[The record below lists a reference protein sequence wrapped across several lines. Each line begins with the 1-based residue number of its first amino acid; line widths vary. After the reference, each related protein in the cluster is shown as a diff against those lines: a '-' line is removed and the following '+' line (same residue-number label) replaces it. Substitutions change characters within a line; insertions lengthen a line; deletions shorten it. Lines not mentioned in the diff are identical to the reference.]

1 MNKICLFCGKP
12 LIGHTNESYWHESC
26 VELFFNNNRIP
37 SFDLDENVFD
47 NIAFEQ
53 VGSGS
58 VVSGIQKK
66 LSLEVESKRR
76 KKTTFTNKYIIKPS
90 EPKYPYLNEY
100 EWIGN
105 RLASICGFNVV
116 QSGLIKHNDKYAYIT
131 KRIDRKTINRHEIKI
146 AMEDFCQLSNKLTEQ
161 KYDGSYEKAWKN
173 TINKYSKHKLIDT
186 IEYFR
191 MVFFS
196 YIIGN
201 TDMHLK
207 NFSLISQ
214 NYKYILAPFYDLV
227 PVLMIVNQD
236 EMALTINGKHK
247 NVTKNDFYKFGENV
261 SLDKKMIDICFNS
274 IFSKIDLMVKFIK
287 NSPLNEKEQDRFSE
301 FIKNRVKQFN

>member
-26 VELFFNNNRIP
+26 IELFFNNNRIP

-116 QSGLIKHNDKYAYIT
+116 QSGLIKHNDKYVYIT
-131 KRIDRKTINRHEIKI
+131 KRIDRRTVYRYEEKI

-191 MVFFS
+191 MVFLS

-207 NFSLISQ
+207 IFSLICE
-214 NYKYILAPFYDLV
+214 NYIYKLAPFYDLV

-236 EMALTINGKHK
+236 EMALTINGKRK
-247 NVTKNDFYKFGENV
+247 NVTKNDFYKFGENI

-274 IFSKIDLMVKFIK
+274 ILSKIDLMVKFIN
-287 NSPLNEKEQDRFSE
+287 NSPLNEKEQDRFIE
-301 FIKNRVKQFN
+301 FIKNRAKQFN